1 MIPAFHGSA
10 IQEITCE
17 PNCRNALTIVEMMFK
32 SFTHNM
38 NSPTNTPTNRD
49 NIVSFVMNAK
59 PIATSSGSNVNI
71 PKRTELSAPAGV
83 EEIHKDNI
91 KRAIIVTAV
100 IKPIRTFLF
109 IITPF
114 FLYFNNS

>member
-1 MIPAFHGSA
+1 MIPAFQGSA

-17 PNCRNALTIVEMMFK
+17 PNCKNALTIVETMFK

-38 NSPTNTPTNRD
+38 NSPTNTPTNKD
-49 NIVSFVMNAK
+49 KIVSFVMNAK
-59 PIATSSGSNVNI
+59 PIATSGGTNVKT

-83 EEIHKDNI
+83 EEIHKDKI
-91 KRAIIVTAV
+91 KRAIIDTAA

-114 FLYFNNS
+114 SYIFQ